1 MEDIHQHKSNR
12 GKILLTK
19 VVFVWNRKK
28 KLVCVTRAVFL
39 FSLEIQAKYEQFVF
53 LWRNTI
59 EAWKLKESYFNDSLS
74 SYFIKLVK
82 FLKYALMYRIKICL
96 RDIINVDFLQ
106 HIFFILF
113 SKIFP
118 KNGVNWSSFM
128 GFILLNNSIN
138 KFKSQYLFVYNFAII
153 KPLIWYLFKKHYNF
167 RKKRIEWKSL
177 KVVQLIVI
185 YGSNSSYFQCLVPR
199 WNPKP

>member
-1 MEDIHQHKSNR
+1 M
-12 GKILLTK
+12 LT
-19 VVFVWNRKK
+19 FYNI
-28 KLVCVTRAVFL
+28 FL
-39 FSLEIQAKYEQFVF
+39 
-53 LWRNTI
+53 
-59 EAWKLKESYFNDSLS
+59 
-74 SYFIKLVK
+74 
-82 FLKYALMYRIKICL
+82 
-96 RDIINVDFLQ
+96 
-106 HIFFILF
+106 ILF

-138 KFKSQYLFVYNFAII
+138 KFKWQYLFVYNFAII

-177 KVVQLIVI
+177 KVVELIVI
-185 YGSNSSYFQCLVPR
+185 YGSNSSYFQCLVPQ